1 MDFLGE
7 AVQEVIKYILDPTLI
22 SPGFAVF
29 WQTTRIIFI
38 SASFLLLGLIIFL
51 LSVNDYFEWRYA
63 ENYTELHKVK
73 PRFKVDIAK
82 RWGEIIN
89 HLQSQDDSERRLA
102 VIDADDIFNEVFE
115 KIGYEGD
122 NTYDKLIRLNE
133 EIIPNIEKIKDAY
146 QIKKEIMHDPN
157 KELSIEEAKD
167 IVSRY
172 EIILKDLQV
181 I

>member
-7 AVQEVIKYILDPTLI
+7 ATQEVIKYILDPTLI

-29 WQTTRIIFI
+29 WQTTRIIFV
-38 SASFLLLGLIIFL
+38 SVSLLLLSLIIFL
-51 LSVNDYFEWRYA
+51 LSINDYFEWRYA

-73 PRFKVDIAK
+73 PRFRVNIGK
-82 RWGEIIN
+82 RWKEVIA

-102 VIDADDIFNEVFE
+102 VIDADDIFNEVLG

-133 EIIPNIEKIKDAY
+133 EIIPNIEELKKAY
-146 QIKKEIMHDPN
+146 KAKKEIMHDPN
-157 KELSIEEAKD
+157 KELSVEEAKD
-167 IVSRY
+167 VVSRY
-172 EIILKDLQV
+172 EVILKDLQV